1 MEIIIKLDPKELTAL
16 DTLMRGY
23 PGETNS
29 EPDDV
34 MAHLI
39 RNGVTVNYLIDGNLI
54 RSSLEGKGEK
64 K

>member
-1 MEIIIKLDPKELTAL
+1 MEIIIKVTPEEFAAIASVMQAPQSGEAKAEHGVTA
-16 DTLMRGY
+16 D
-23 PGETNS
+23 
-29 EPDDV
+29 
-34 MAHLI
+34 LI